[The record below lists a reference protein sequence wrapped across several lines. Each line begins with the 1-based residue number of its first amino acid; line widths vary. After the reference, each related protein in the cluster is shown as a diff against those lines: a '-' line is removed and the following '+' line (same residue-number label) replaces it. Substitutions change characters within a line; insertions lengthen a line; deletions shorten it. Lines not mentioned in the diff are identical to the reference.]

1 VNIAVQLEPRSDRPP
16 SVEYKW
22 DSDTEILSAHLK
34 PGAESSGLSGSVG
47 VEGTDGSWLI
57 LDVNGGRIN
66 AVEVAVWPEVQQR
79 AALPVPQSVEELSIL
94 IPAAR
99 SSQEVRSVEV
109 ATRMS
114 AESDPGRRN
123 IHFRLGATR
132 ETRAVRLASDI
143 LLDVDAQNRVTGL
156 WLLNVPPCPG
166 QA

>member
-66 AVEVAVWPEVQQR
+66 AVEVAVWPEVMQR
-79 AALPVPQSVEELSIL
+79 ATLAVPQSIEELSIL

-99 SSQEVRSVEV
+99 SSREVRSVEV
-109 ATRMS
+109 ATNMS
-114 AESDPGRRN
+114 AESDPGRKN
-123 IHFRLGATR
+123 IHFRLGSPR
-132 ETRAVRLASDI
+132 RTRAVRLASDI
-143 LLDVDAQNRVTGL
+143 LLDVDAQNRVTGV

-166 QA
+166 SV